1 MSEKAI
7 LLIILIAF
15 VIIGIIKIALLKL
28 YMNTIKPK
36 VDNEGNIITKPV
48 KDDLTPEEREEREFD
63 KDW

>member
-15 VIIGIIKIALLKL
+15 VIIAIIKIALLKL

-48 KDDLTPEEREEREFD
+48 KDD
-63 KDW
+63 

>member
-15 VIIGIIKIALLKL
+15 VIIAIIKIALLKL

-36 VDNEGNIITKPV
+36 VDNEGNIACKG
-48 KDDLTPEEREEREFD
+48 
-63 KDW
+63 